1 MGKTGSA
8 GNHGGRVR
16 SDCLVEIELK
26 ASGGIDLE
34 LDSRVEVLYGHSI
47 RNLVQALVLFYE
59 IRNAKMR
66 IKDSGALDFVLA
78 ARMEAAIKK
87 VLPGETREF
96 LLPDSRDEFPEPDPA
111 RYRFTRLYLPGNT
124 PSMMLN
130 AGIHKPDGIILD
142 LEDSVAPGTKDEAR
156 ILVRNALRA
165 LDFFG
170 AERMVRINQ
179 LPLGLRDLE
188 AVVPQHPD
196 LVLVPKVESP
206 ETIVE
211 VEEKIRKISP
221 ERKVLLMPILES
233 ALGIERSFEIAT
245 AGRNTAAM
253 AIGLEDYTADIGVQR
268 TGEGTESWYARSR
281 LVNACKAAGIQA
293 IDSVY
298 SDVDNEEGLRDTV
311 SRSRSMGFE
320 GMGCIH
326 PRQIP
331 VILEAFRPS
340 AVEVGK
346 AAAIVEAF
354 EEAAKMGLGVVSLG
368 SKMIDAPVVKRARR
382 TIEFA
387 RKMGLI

>member
-1 MGKTGSA
+1 
-8 GNHGGRVR
+8 
-16 SDCLVEIELK
+16 
-26 ASGGIDLE
+26 
-34 LDSRVEVLYGHSI
+34 
-47 RNLVQALVLFYE
+47 
-59 IRNAKMR
+59 
-66 IKDSGALDFVLA
+66 
-78 ARMEAAIKK
+78 
-87 VLPGETREF
+87 
-96 LLPDSRDEFPEPDPA
+96 
-111 RYRFTRLYLPGNT
+111 
-124 PSMMLN
+124 
-130 AGIHKPDGIILD
+130 
-142 LEDSVAPGTKDEAR
+142 
-156 ILVRNALRA
+156 
-165 LDFFG
+165 
-170 AERMVRINQ
+170 MVRINQ

-340 AVEVGK
+340 AVEIGK